1 MLFLFNRKSNKYFSK
16 NPLILVQ
23 ILQIIQMFALL
34 F

>member
-1 MLFLFNRKSNKYFSK
+1 MLFLFNRKSHQCFSK
-16 NPLILVQ
+16 NALILVQ